1 MDVKTTVLSGE
12 SLEHHEVTLKNSAI
26 KFGLDE
32 SQVAGPPTFTVLTRR
47 NACGAIELCSKPHL
61 ASSTSWLG
69 TSKGCCD
76 IYTFVKVSTP
86 PVNCSI
92 SLWFVT
98 ENASQ

>member
-1 MDVKTTVLSGE
+1 MNVKTAVLGGE
-12 SLEHHEVTLKNSAI
+12 SLEYHEVTLKHSAI
-26 KFGLDE
+26 TLGLNE
-32 SQVAGPPTFTVLTRR
+32 SQVAGSSTCTVLTRR